1 MKDLQCVGDACFHRD
16 VTVKGWL
23 EADNITGFL
32 RGLYPTYD
40 ELKEKLPEPHEGW
53 CALVGETLPA
63 TLYRASGL
71 QWHNT
76 GTTAGTP
83 TVASPATT
91 GSTARLDA
99 AERRLTEAENRLD
112 ADETRL
118 ADTERRLD
126 VGEERLTAAESDL
139 RSHSRRLLELER
151 SGATPQQPSTDEG
164 ATAKHRLNG
173 RRLTV
178 IGGAGSVD
186 GGWATR
192 LAAATGMSFDAE
204 ANRSYCSEAG
214 LLEEGASA
222 QWRASRLIAD
232 TQTSPDVIIIDA
244 PTGALPEGSA
254 DDAPYFAGPLHII
267 AAGGSVNR
275 TAAQAVAAFKKSL
288 ASIAGTTPG
297 AHGTRYALPT
307 TATAGYT
314 VALTSGASVSGS
326 VIISYGGRERHV
338 GVRAGESA
346 SVIASRLRSLE
357 WEGFTVGGDGVALV
371 WMAMESGAEAP
382 EIRGNGTGVTS
393 GSAQTG
399 TGYSHV
405 TVTFT
410 GHDPEKWLDP
420 DSWQPLGQISAVSA
434 VKGMVDALSGRFPG
448 AEIVWVE
455 LPGYVFSAEHE
466 KFVRGDESADTEAI
480 ETTLRGISGEPL
492 WRALATRGMQALD
505 LREASGINAANAF
518 RHFKDWS
525 VTFTESGSKRICE
538 GFLKKL

>member
-1 MKDLQCVGDACFHRD
+1 MKDLQCVGNACFHRD

-23 EADNITGFL
+23 EAANITGFL

-83 TVASPATT
+83 TVASPAES
-91 GSTARLDA
+91 GSASRLDA
-99 AERRLTEAENRLD
+99 AEERLTEAENRLD

-118 ADTERRLD
+118 DDAERRLD
-126 VGEERLTAAESDL
+126 LGEERLSAAENDL

-151 SGATPQQPSTDEG
+151 SGATPQQPSTGEP
-164 ATAKHRLNG
+164 AAAKHRLNG

-178 IGGAGSVD
+178 IGGAGCME

-204 ANRSYCSEAG
+204 ANRAYCSEAG

-222 QWRASRLIAD
+222 QWRAARLTGDSQA
-232 TQTSPDVIIIDA
+232 SPDVIIIEA

-254 DDAPYFAGPLHII
+254 DDDPYFAGPLHII
-267 AAGGSVNR
+267 AANGSQHR
-275 TAAQAVAAFKKSL
+275 TAEQAVAAFKKSL
-288 ASIAGTTPG
+288 AAIAGTNPG

-307 TATAGYT
+307 TATAGHT

-326 VIISYGGRERHV
+326 LIVSYGGRERRV
-338 GVRAGESA
+338 AVSAGESA
-346 SVIASRLRSLE
+346 SVIAARLRSLE
-357 WEGFTVGGDGVALV
+357 WEGFTVEGDGVALV
-371 WMAMESGAEAP
+371 WMAMESGTEAP
-382 EIRGNGTGVTS
+382 EIRGNGTGVTT
-393 GSAQTG
+393 SAVQTG
-399 TGYSHV
+399 AGYSHV

-420 DSWQPLGQISAVSA
+420 DSWQPLTQVSAVSA
-434 VKGMVDALSGRFPG
+434 VKGMVDALSGHFPG
-448 AEIVWVE
+448 AELVWVE
-455 LPGYVFSAEHE
+455 LPGYVFSPEHD
-466 KFVRGDESADTEAI
+466 KFVRGDGSADTEAI
-480 ETTLRGISGEPL
+480 ESTLHGMSGEAL
-492 WRALATRGMQALD
+492 SRALATRGMRPLD
-505 LREASGINAANAF
+505 LREASGINAANAYRYF
-518 RHFKDWS
+518 RDWS
-525 VTFTESGSKRICE
+525 VTFTESGDKRICE
-538 GFLKKL
+538 GLLKKL